1 MMIFATGS
9 ANSFAQFMTVL
20 IVFLVVLALT
30 AWTTRFIANYQKT
43 MGAGS
48 NIEVMESVHVH
59 AGKYIQII
67 RIGNKYMAV
76 AVCKETI
83 TPICEVD
90 ESQIALKDAG
100 SDRSPDFKAL
110 LQMALHKETKE

>member
-1 MMIFATGS
+1 MMAILTGG
-9 ANSFAQFMTVL
+9 ANSIAQFMTVL

-59 AGKYIQII
+59 SGKYIQIV
-67 RIGNKYMAV
+67 RIGKKYMAV
-76 AVCKETI
+76 AVCKDTI

-90 ESQIALKDAG
+90 ESQIVLKSAG
-100 SDRSPDFKAL
+100 SDKSPDFKAL